1 MHVRGQIRDRVAA
14 ILAGIEGLQDHVT
27 VDAREVPDEAELP
40 WAWVWVGN
48 EDIAPRTLGG
58 GLSAA
63 KLQRELEL
71 SIDLIARDTSQLAT
85 RVEDIAAAIETRMA
99 NDRRLGNLA
108 QDSYLRAYT
117 IDRDNEG
124 SQPMMRLRLQY
135 VVVYVTETGRPTV
148 AL

>member
-1 MHVRGQIRDRVAA
+1 MHVRGQIRAYVAERLSA
-14 ILAGIEGLQDHVT
+14 VPGLQDHVT
-27 VDAREVPDEAELP
+27 IDSREVPNEAEMP
-40 WAWVWVGN
+40 WAWIWIGN
-48 EDIAPRTLGG
+48 EDVTVRTLG
-58 GLSAA
+58 A
-63 KLQRELEL
+63 KQQRELEL
-71 SIDLIARDTSQLAT
+71 SIDLIARDVREVAT
-85 RVEDIAAAIETRMA
+85 QAEDIATEIETAMA
-99 NDRRLGNLA
+99 ADRRLGNLA